1 MPQPPKSPSPRDA
14 AQRDLDGLV
23 VTMELTLISIIQGI
37 ALYFLTETSRA
48 VLING
53 QIILWPYVLTGLLF
67 VLLFWSRALLHTL
80 TVIRWPLEFGHNFLY
95 IACTFLQAVMFT
107 RIPEPR
113 HWYLI
118 GAIYTAAL
126 WLLFVIDMGMI
137 RHRFQDSTSAE
148 SPQLLGILRREQ
160 LLHITLGMPA
170 VAVFFVASTV
180 AIHQWPEVMIDG
192 GGHVVLALTQLAS
205 VIVYMWHTLRFYR
218 QISPLILA
226 NRQSG

>member
-1 MPQPPKSPSPRDA
+1 
-14 AQRDLDGLV
+14 
-23 VTMELTLISIIQGI
+23 MELTLISIIQGI

-53 QIILWPYVLTGLLF
+53 EIIFWPYVLTGLLF

-80 TVIRWPLEFGHNFLY
+80 TVIRWPLEFSHNFLY

-107 RIPEPR
+107 RIPDPR

-118 GAIYTAAL
+118 GAIYTGAI

-137 RHRFQDSTSAE
+137 RHRFQDSTSPE
-148 SPQLLGILRREQ
+148 SLQLLGILRREQ

-170 VAVFFVASTV
+170 VTVFFVASTV
-180 AIHQWPEVMIDG
+180 AIALWPEVMIDE
-192 GGHVVLALTQLAS
+192 GGHEVLAVAQLVS
-205 VIVYMWHTLRFYR
+205 VGIYMWHTLRFYHR
-218 QISPLILA
+218 IAPLILA
-226 NRQSG
+226 VRRSE